1 MNAIDFT
8 PLHRNTVGFD
18 GLFNLLDTAMQ
29 QSTSA
34 SSGYPPYDIESV
46 EDDKYR
52 ITLAVA
58 GFAKNDLD
66 IQIEKG
72 VLTISG
78 KRDDESQN
86 GYLHNGIAKR
96 SFQRKFQLADH
107 VEVVDAD
114 LVNGLLQ
121 VSLVKE
127 IPDAMK
133 PKKIAI
139 GQNEELTEPVEKN
152 QRTKSVS
159 DSLAAA

>member
-1 MNAIDFT
+1 MNAIDFS
-8 PLHRNTVGFD
+8 PLYRNTVGFD
-18 GLFNLLDTAMQ
+18 GMFNLLDTAMQ
-29 QSTSA
+29 QSRST

-46 EDDKYR
+46 EDGKYR

-58 GFAKNDLD
+58 GFAEKDLD
-66 IQIEKG
+66 IQVERG
-72 VLTISG
+72 VLTVSG
-78 KRDDESQN
+78 KRDDDGQN

-107 VEVVDAD
+107 VEVVGAD

-139 GQNEELTEPVEKN
+139 GQNERDAETVEKN
-152 QRTKSVS
+152 QLKNSVS

>member
-1 MNAIDFT
+1 
-8 PLHRNTVGFD
+8 
-18 GLFNLLDTAMQ
+18 
-29 QSTSA
+29 
-34 SSGYPPYDIESV
+34 
-46 EDDKYR
+46 
-52 ITLAVA
+52 VA
-58 GFAKNDLD
+58 GFAEKDLD
-66 IQIEKG
+66 IQVERG
-72 VLTISG
+72 VLTVSG
-78 KRDDESQN
+78 KREDDEQN

-139 GQNEELTEPVEKN
+139 GRNERDAESVEKN
-152 QRTKSVS
+152 QLENSAS

>member
-1 MNAIDFT
+1 MNAIDFS
-8 PLHRNTVGFD
+8 PLYRNTVGFD
-18 GLFNLLDTAMQ
+18 GMFNLLDTAMQ
-29 QSTSA
+29 QSTST

-46 EDDKYR
+46 EDGKYR

-58 GFAKNDLD
+58 GFAEKDLD
-66 IQIEKG
+66 IQVERG

-78 KRDDESQN
+78 KRDDDGQN
-86 GYLHNGIAKR
+86 AYLHNGIAKR

-133 PKKIAI
+133 PRKIAI
-139 GQNEELTEPVEKN
+139 GQTESAVESVEQKQQKN
-152 QRTKSVS
+152 SVS